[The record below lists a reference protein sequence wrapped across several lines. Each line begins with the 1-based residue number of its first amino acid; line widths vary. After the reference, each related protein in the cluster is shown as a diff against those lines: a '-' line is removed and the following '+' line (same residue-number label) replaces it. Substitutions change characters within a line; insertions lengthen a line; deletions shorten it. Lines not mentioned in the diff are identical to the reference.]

1 MRTPFRIAYND
12 TIRAYGY
19 NRTNKLVVQLYDS
32 GFTKISQVIDRLSE
46 KSSGLL
52 TRLERVN
59 IVNKDKDTSEW
70 FVRIGEDRWDKER

>member
-70 FVRIGEDRWDKER
+70 FVRIGEDRWNKER

>member
-32 GFTKISQVIDRLSE
+32 GFTKISQVIGRLSE

>member
-46 KSSGLL
+46 KSSGQL

-70 FVRIGEDRWDKER
+70 FVRIGEDRWNKER